1 MKYAVNTTWKHSK
14 PIDWDQM
21 NKLLE
26 EGMEEA
32 PEGGITYWFEI
43 DSHTHGS
50 LSIFESKEAFDSHK
64 KRVDERRKESTNSGI
79 VMTSENVGLIKAEY
93 SS

>member
-1 MKYAVNTTWKHSK
+1 
-14 PIDWDQM
+14 M
-21 NKLLE
+21 NKWLE
-26 EGMEEA
+26 EGIDEA
-32 PEGGITYWFEI
+32 PVGGITYWFEI

-50 LSIFESKEAFDSHK
+50 LSIYESKEAHDSHK
-64 KRVDERRKESTNSGI
+64 KRVDERRKESTDSGI